1 MLILIES
8 LSVYNVLLYETVHV
22 SLFLYLSLTVCLFL
36 KIYFLFQTNNAI
48 ICIHAL
54 QVCHTIDTRQGEW
67 IGNAYIKTYDV
78 IIDAF
83 FSKNMAASF

>member
-1 MLILIES
+1 MADSGLGDS
-8 LSVYNVLLYETVHV
+8 GN
-22 SLFLYLSLTVCLFL
+22 
-36 KIYFLFQTNNAI
+36 
-48 ICIHAL
+48 
-54 QVCHTIDTRQGEW
+54 IDTRQGEW